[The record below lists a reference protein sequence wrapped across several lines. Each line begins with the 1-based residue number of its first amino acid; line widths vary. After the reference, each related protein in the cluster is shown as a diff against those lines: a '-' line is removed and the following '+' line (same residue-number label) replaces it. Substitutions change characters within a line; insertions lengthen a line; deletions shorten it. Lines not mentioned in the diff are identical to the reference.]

1 MVLPVLTEEEKK
13 SIYLQLVD
21 AWSSTERLLELFNP
35 NTDNSDKKT
44 LFKDPSDLIGFCL
57 IIIKFNEVKK
67 FTEPIEDMYDSDR
80 NTRQLDDVL
89 EDIKRIR
96 LHVLKQVG
104 FIPQAIFEEM
114 WYSSFDDRVKELE
127 RLKDKY
133 K

>member
-1 MVLPVLTEEEKK
+1 MVLPVLTELEKK

-21 AWSSTERLLELFNP
+21 AWSSRERLLQLFDNNINYNGNLEMMTY
-35 NTDNSDKKT
+35 NTD
-44 LFKDPSDLIGFCL
+44 PIGFCM
-57 IIIKFNEVKK
+57 IIKNFDEVKK
-67 FTEPIEDMYDSDR
+67 FVEPIEDMYDRDR

>member
-1 MVLPVLTEEEKK
+1 MALPVLTELEKK
-13 SIYLQLVD
+13 SIWLQLVN
-21 AWSSTERLLELFNP
+21 AWSSPKELIEIINKYWKSEL
-35 NTDNSDKKT
+35 TIKSKDK
-44 LFKDPSDLIGFCL
+44 IGFCAL
-57 IIIKFNEVKK
+57 LDQTLEVRKY
-67 FTEPIEDMYDSDR
+67 TQPILDMYDSDR

>member
-1 MVLPVLTEEEKK
+1 MALPVLTELEKK
-13 SIYLQLVD
+13 SIWLQLVN
-21 AWSSTERLLELFNP
+21 AWSSPEELIEIINKYWKSEL
-35 NTDNSDKKT
+35 TIKSKDK
-44 LFKDPSDLIGFCL
+44 IGFCAL
-57 IIIKFNEVKK
+57 LDQTLEVRKY
-67 FTEPIEDMYDSDR
+67 TQPILDMYDSDR